1 MFRNNSFMVFSIVL
15 VTISATISFS
25 CTNNMDDVNNYFSEE
40 LTDIEQAHNVEL
52 LYSDSAEIKV
62 RVTSPLMVRN
72 LDRIEPKD
80 EFPEGLHAEFFGPN
94 MQVTSWMDAKFAT
107 RYEKDGRI
115 IAEDSVVIYNRKNE
129 KLSTPY
135 LIWNEK
141 EETLENNQFV
151 MITRPDKQDTLMG
164 FGIIANQDFTRFEIK
179 KRLTGKSKMEQ
190 LTKVLSE

>member
-1 MFRNNSFMVFSIVL
+1 MQE
-15 VTISATISFS
+15 
-25 CTNNMDDVNNYFSEE
+25 VNDYFSEQV
-40 LTDIEQAHNVEL
+40 TDIEQAHDVQL

-72 LDRIEPKD
+72 LNRLEPKD
-80 EFPEGLHAEFFGPN
+80 EFPKGLHAEFFGPN
-94 MQVTSWMDAKFAT
+94 MKVTSWMDAKFAT
-107 RYEKDGRI
+107 RYEKDGKI
-115 IAEDSVVIYNRKNE
+115 IAEDSVVIYNRRNE

-179 KRLTGKSKMEQ
+179 KRLAGKSKMEQ
-190 LTKVLSE
+190 LTKVLSGE